1 MIRWPIG
8 PSPAS
13 PRPPPEGA
21 RSNPP
26 LPNLIERVRAVMRA
40 RHLSLRTEQAYVH
53 WIVRFVKF
61 HGMQHPEALGAEEI
75 RRFLSDLAIQHQVSA
90 STQNQA
96 LAALLVLFR
105 DVLMREI
112 GTLEPIIR
120 AKTPKRLPVVMT
132 REEVHAVLSQLSGAP
147 ALAAHLLYG
156 AGLRLMESL
165 HLRIKDVDFAARQLI
180 IRRAKGG
187 KDRAAPLPAVLIEP
201 LRDHLQLVR
210 RLHHRDL
217 ERGGGEVEL
226 PADLARK
233 YPHAAAS
240 WSWQWLFPA
249 RKLHFDPATGTLRRH
264 HLHETVLQ
272 RCVQLAVARAG
283 IVKHATCHTFRH
295 SFATHL
301 LEDGYDIRTVQE
313 LLGHEDVSTTMVY
326 THVLNRGAAAVRSPI
341 DRLYAAPSLPT
352 VQAPPLSL
360 ERHPTNASQRPP
372 PQAHGTRRP
381 TPPAIDPRPPPPGNR
396 PS

>member
-8 PSPAS
+8 PSPTS
-13 PRPPPEGA
+13 PRPLPDGA

-26 LPNLIERVRAVMRA
+26 HPNLIERVRAVMRA

-147 ALAAHLLYG
+147 ALAA
-156 AGLRLMESL
+156 
-165 HLRIKDVDFAARQLI
+165 
-180 IRRAKGG
+180 AKL
-187 KDRAAPLPAVLIEP
+187 D
-201 LRDHLQLVR
+201 
-210 RLHHRDL
+210 
-217 ERGGGEVEL
+217 
-226 PADLARK
+226 
-233 YPHAAAS
+233 S
-240 WSWQWLFPA
+240 
-249 RKLHFDPATGTLRRH
+249 
-264 HLHETVLQ
+264 
-272 RCVQLAVARAG
+272 
-283 IVKHATCHTFRH
+283 
-295 SFATHL
+295 
-301 LEDGYDIRTVQE
+301 
-313 LLGHEDVSTTMVY
+313 
-326 THVLNRGAAAVRSPI
+326 
-341 DRLYAAPSLPT
+341 
-352 VQAPPLSL
+352 
-360 ERHPTNASQRPP
+360 
-372 PQAHGTRRP
+372 
-381 TPPAIDPRPPPPGNR
+381 
-396 PS
+396 